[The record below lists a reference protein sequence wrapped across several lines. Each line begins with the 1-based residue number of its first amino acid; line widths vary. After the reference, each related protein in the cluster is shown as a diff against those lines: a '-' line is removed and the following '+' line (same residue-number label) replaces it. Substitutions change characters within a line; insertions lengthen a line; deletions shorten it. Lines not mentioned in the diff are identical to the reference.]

1 MKHLLI
7 AILSLLISTQ
17 VLSANHVVL
26 SVDDDPP
33 SYTAP
38 NGKTYT
44 WSVNFAQLSEDY
56 KLSDLVNMPVWICC
70 GNTKLSALPSG
81 SCRKGILN
89 SGIKPHQIN
98 NLDPAKTYTNSRGE
112 KFTPDPNRLRLYGFC
127 MVEQDSRGIPQK
139 EVDLAAVCDE
149 LRDQIV
155 QQGSQPCSDL
165 SPQNI
170 RPDYDRRLIYY
181 TVCGEAR
188 SRPMTNDEYIRPA
201 ETTTVVKEVVKEVN
215 CVDDVIN
222 LPVTKIC
229 EGESYEWSID
239 GQNYTYDQAGTYVH
253 STPKAD
259 NCGKTNTILNL
270 DYYDPINRTI
280 VPEERY
286 DFDGG
291 ETYEF
296 EGMLFDA
303 PGTYKKEYVD
313 ANGCNAMATIVLQ
326 EKKVAKQICSDCATN
341 ARDLGNIEVALR
353 GNYGKLPVSP
363 KVNAINHLGTSAGVE
378 VGYWKDWRSK
388 LDALNGLTCKKNLFE
403 YGIIGG
409 ITADKL
415 YGGESSECDCNNA
428 SEGSSI
434 HAYVEPGVRW
444 HFLGLCDR
452 YKFLPIPVAG
462 AGLRMHY
469 NDHNLEDISKV
480 SLSPKVFAEGRWYF
494 NQLFRSPTNNTAS
507 LTGRDREDI
516 SSPFFSIGGEAFAP
530 GFTFG
535 DLNYVGYL
543 KLGLRF

>member
-7 AILSLLISTQ
+7 AILALIISTQ
-17 VLSANHVVL
+17 VLTANNEIPLVG
-26 SVDDDPP
+26 DPP

-44 WSVNFAQLSEDY
+44 WRVNFANLSEDY
-56 KLSDLVNMPVWICC
+56 KLSELVNMPVWICC

-81 SCRKGILN
+81 SCRKAILN

-98 NLDPAKTYTNSRGE
+98 SIDANKTYTNSRGD
-112 KFTPDPNRLRLYGFC
+112 KFTPDADRLRLYGFC
-127 MVEQDSRGIPQK
+127 MVEQDSRGLPQK
-139 EVDLAAVCDE
+139 EVDLDAVCNE

-155 QQGSQPCSDL
+155 SEGRQPC
-165 SPQNI
+165 
-170 RPDYDRRLIYY
+170 
-181 TVCGEAR
+181 
-188 SRPMTNDEYIRPA
+188 
-201 ETTTVVKEVVKEVN
+201 EVN
-215 CVDDVIN
+215 CVDDVVN

-229 EGESYEWSID
+229 EGETYNWSID
-239 GQNYTYDQAGTYVH
+239 GTDYSYDKAGTYVH
-253 STPKAD
+253 STPKAN

-270 DYYDPINRTI
+270 DYYDPINKTV
-280 VPEERY
+280 VPEERF

-291 ETYEF
+291 ETYAF
-296 EGMLFDA
+296 EGMTFDA
-303 PGTYKKEYVD
+303 PGTYEREYVD
-313 ANGCNAMATIVLQ
+313 ANGCNANATIVLQ
-326 EKKVAKQICSDCATN
+326 EKEVPKQICSDCATN
-341 ARDLGNIEVALR
+341 ARDLGNIEVAAK

-363 KVNAINHLGTSAGVE
+363 KVNPINHLGTSAGIE
-378 VGYWKDWRSK
+378 VGYWKDWRNK
-388 LDALNGLTCKKNLFE
+388 LDLLNGLTCKKNLFE
-403 YGIIGG
+403 YGIVGG

-415 YGGESSECDCNNA
+415 IGGESSECNCNNA
-428 SEGSSI
+428 SEGSNV

-444 HFLGLCDR
+444 HFLGMCDR

-469 NDHNLEDISKV
+469 NDHNIEDISKV
-480 SLSPKVFAEGRWYF
+480 SLSPKLFAEGRWYF
-494 NQLFRSPTNNTAS
+494 NQLFRSPTNNMAS

-516 SSPFFSIGGEAFAP
+516 SSAFFSIGGEAYAP